1 MFIWSPK
8 NENQD
13 NAPPKRA
20 LKYVQRKLQSLFT
33 QPKWQ
38 LFVDE
43 KEDII
48 NNVREKLK
56 DLNRQLDVKAP
67 FSAGWGNLSRRRWNL
82 SEETCASFLGSI
94 EKIRFRKDSW
104 NLIMDRTREEE
115 IVKVLRGSGGL
126 MLPTVKKVGTIWL
139 SWRKSSSQKYY
150 FEFREQQFKKKTQ
163 PN

>member
-38 LFVDE
+38 LFVDK

-67 FSAGWGNLSRRRWNL
+67 FSAGWGNLSRRRWN
-82 SEETCASFLGSI
+82 
-94 EKIRFRKDSW
+94 
-104 NLIMDRTREEE
+104 
-115 IVKVLRGSGGL
+115 
-126 MLPTVKKVGTIWL
+126 
-139 SWRKSSSQKYY
+139 
-150 FEFREQQFKKKTQ
+150 
-163 PN
+163 